1 MRNADL
7 VVIGAGVIGNSI
19 AYYSAKA
26 GMNVVV
32 IERRDILNGTSSACD
47 TAIHLQSKNP
57 GVHLEMA
64 LKSIQKYPEL
74 QKGFDLD
81 IHFRITGTMLAIQ
94 TPAQLAVMEK
104 FAARQKEAGLNVKV
118 LNEAETLAIQPAMKG
133 GRIIG
138 STYCDQDATIHPQ
151 NLTRA
156 YYLAARRLG
165 ARYQLFTEIKE
176 FRIENGRLSGLITD
190 KEEIRC
196 QWIVNACGAFAPLLG
211 RRLGVDIP
219 IAPRRGQIIVT
230 EPVPKLTSTIV
241 NCAKYIAA
249 KYQPDLLGD
258 SPADRL
264 GVGLSL
270 TQTER
275 GNLLLGGT
283 REFAGY
289 DTKTTRQGLALVANH
304 GAEILPALKD
314 INIIRTFA
322 GLRPYTPDGLP
333 IIGES
338 PQRKGLLIAAGHE
351 GDGLALSAITGE
363 LVSQIAA
370 GAPISSGIDL
380 SRLSPER
387 FAGLDMLNFYRKH
400 HIFS

>member
-1 MRNADL
+1 MMNADV
-7 VVIGAGVIGNSI
+7 VVIGAGVIGNSV
-19 AYYSAKA
+19 AYACAKA
-26 GMNVVV
+26 GMSVIVV
-32 IERRDILNGTSSACD
+32 ERQDIINGTSSACD
-47 TAIHLQSKNP
+47 TAIHLQSKSP
-57 GVHLEMA
+57 GLHLQMA
-64 LKSIQKYPEL
+64 LKSITRYPEL
-74 QKGFDLD
+74 QKEFDID
-81 IHFRITGTMLAIQ
+81 IHFKITGTMLAIQ
-94 TPAQLAVMEK
+94 TPAQLEVMKK
-104 FAARQKEAGLNVKV
+104 FAERQREAGLNVR
-118 LNEAETLAIQPAMKG
+118 LLDAAATLEIQPAMKG
-133 GRIIG
+133 GQIIG

-156 YYLAARRLG
+156 YYLAAKKRG
-165 ARYQLFTEIKE
+165 VQYQLFTEIKE
-176 FRIENGRLSGLITD
+176 FKIHQGRITGLITD
-190 KEEIRC
+190 KGEINC
-196 QWIVNACGAFAPLLG
+196 SWVVNACGAFAPLLG
-211 RRLGVDIP
+211 RRMGVDIP

-230 EPVPKLTSTIV
+230 EPVPKLTNTIV

-289 DTKTTRQGLALVANH
+289 DTHTSREALALVASH
-304 GAEILPALKD
+304 GAEILPVLKQ
-314 INIIRTFA
+314 IGIIRTFA

-338 PQRKGLLIAAGHE
+338 HQLKGLMIAAGHE

-363 LVSQIAA
+363 LVSQMLT
-370 GAPISSGIDL
+370 GSPITSGIDV
-380 SRLSPER
+380 SRLSPSR
-387 FAGLDMLNFYRKH
+387 FAQLSMEEFCRKYRL
-400 HIFS
+400 SL